1 MMIKKGVLKMAR
13 KKGFGVSPITN
24 KIFMERKTQKNRCG
38 LAIKQML
45 QMML

>member
-24 KIFMERKTQKNRCG
+24 KIFMAHKTPIRGCG
-38 LAIKQML
+38 LEQKQM
-45 QMML
+45 